1 MYSLVKFIDTSSII
15 FYLLQILKVKKKE
28 EVKKGPGAKDDKGE
42 KKGKEDEEDLGYR
55 LTTSEF
61 VKALKAADK
70 TYIGKIDFF
79 FFKYLVQSG
88 IRKTT
93 YDHYSSM
100 GA

>member
-70 TYIGKIDFF
+70 TYIGKIDYSDNIF
-79 FFKYLVQSG
+79 QSG

-93 YDHYSSM
+93 YDHCSSM
-100 GA
+100 RA

>member
-1 MYSLVKFIDTSSII
+1 M
-15 FYLLQILKVKKKE
+15 LQILKVKKKE

-70 TYIGKIDFF
+70 TYIGKIDYSDNI

-93 YDHYSSM
+93 YDHCSSM